1 MADSKETIACP
12 VCGNEVSAKA
22 IACKHCGVMLK
33 DVGDDALETLMV
45 DRPKNLDDPI
55 LPDTQP
61 FTQGTSKFN
70 SNAVLYIS
78 VERQHTPIARYVQTE
93 PIVLGRVDP
102 GEVSD
107 LRRNDVNL
115 TPYQARERGVSRRHA
130 HIYQRGGELFISDLG
145 SSNGTTLNGTALQP
159 GEVYQL
165 RDGDEI
171 ILGRMMLWV
180 NF

>member
-1 MADSKETIACP
+1 MADSQENTACP
-12 VCGNEVSAKA
+12 NCGNEISSKA
-22 IACKHCGVMLK
+22 IACKHCGTILK
-33 DVGDDALETLMV
+33 EVGNDSLRTLVV
-45 DRPKNLDDPI
+45 DRPKNLEDPI

-78 VERQHTPIARYVQTE
+78 IERLHTPIARYVQQD
-93 PIVLGRVDP
+93 PIILGRVDP
-102 GEVSD
+102 GETAELTRKDID
-107 LRRNDVNL
+107 LS
-115 TPYQARERGVSRRHA
+115 PYQARERGVSRRHA
-130 HIYQRGGELFISDLG
+130 QIFEQDGQLFISDLG
-145 SSNGTTLNGTALQP
+145 SSNGTTLNGITIEP
-159 GEVYQL
+159 GEVHQV